1 MAKRSAIERNEKRR
15 RMVAKNAVRRKAIKD
30 IPKDRK
36 LAPEERFAASLRLAK
51 MSRNS
56 SKVRIR
62 NRCELT
68 GRPRGY
74 YRKLKISRI
83 GLRELASSGQVPGM
97 VKSSW

>member
-1 MAKRSAIERNEKRR
+1 MAKRSAIEKNHKRQRLVAKHAAR
-15 RMVAKNAVRRKAIKD
+15 RKAVKEVAKNKA
-30 IPKDRK
+30 
-36 LAPEERFAASLRLAK
+36 LAPEERFAASLKLAQ
-51 MSRNS
+51 MPRNG
-56 SKVRIR
+56 SKVRVR
-62 NRCELT
+62 NRCQLT

>member
-1 MAKRSAIERNEKRR
+1 MAKRSAIEKNHRR
-15 RMVAKNAVRRKAIKD
+15 QRLVAKNAARRKAVKEVANN
-30 IPKDRK
+30 KA
-36 LAPEERFAASLRLAK
+36 LAPEERFAASLKLAQ
-51 MSRNS
+51 MPRNG
-56 SKVRIR
+56 SKVRVR
-62 NRCELT
+62 NRCQLT

>member
-30 IPKDRK
+30 ITKDRK

>member
-1 MAKRSAIERNEKRR
+1 MAKRSAIEKNNKRQR
-15 RMVAKNAVRRKAIKD
+15 LVEKNAARRKAVKAVANN
-30 IPKDRK
+30 KA
-36 LAPEERFAASLRLAK
+36 LAPEERFAASLKLAQ
-51 MSRNS
+51 MPRNG
-56 SKVRIR
+56 SKVRVR
-62 NRCELT
+62 NRCQLT

>member
-1 MAKRSAIERNEKRR
+1 MAKRSAIEKNHRR
-15 RMVAKNAVRRKAIKD
+15 QRLVAKNAARRKAIKD
-30 IPKDRK
+30 VANNKT
-36 LAPEERFAASLRLAK
+36 LAPEERFAASLKLAQ
-51 MSRNS
+51 MPRDG
-56 SKVRIR
+56 SKVRVR
-62 NRCELT
+62 NRCQLT

>member
-1 MAKRSAIERNEKRR
+1 MAKRSAIEKNHKRQR
-15 RMVAKNAVRRKAIKD
+15 LVEKNAARRKAVKAVANN
-30 IPKDRK
+30 KA
-36 LAPEERFAASLRLAK
+36 LAPEERFAASLKLAQ
-51 MSRNS
+51 MPRNS
-56 SKVRIR
+56 SKVRVR
-62 NRCELT
+62 NRCQLT

>member
-1 MAKRSAIERNEKRR
+1 MAKRSAIEKNHKRQR
-15 RMVAKNAVRRKAIKD
+15 LVEKNAARRKAVKAVANN
-30 IPKDRK
+30 KA
-36 LAPEERFAASLRLAK
+36 LAPEERFAASLKLAQ
-51 MSRNS
+51 MPRNG
-56 SKVRIR
+56 SKVRVR
-62 NRCELT
+62 NRCQLT

>member
-30 IPKDRK
+30 ITKDRK

-83 GLRELASSGQVPGM
+83 GLRDLASSGQVPGM

>member
-1 MAKRSAIERNEKRR
+1 MAKRSAIEKNHKRQKL
-15 RMVAKNAVRRKAIKD
+15 VEKNAARRKAVKAVANN
-30 IPKDRK
+30 KA
-36 LAPEERFAASLRLAK
+36 LAPEERFAASLKLAQ
-51 MSRNS
+51 MPRNG
-56 SKVRIR
+56 SKVRVR
-62 NRCELT
+62 NRCQLT

>member
-1 MAKRSAIERNEKRR
+1 MAKRSAIEKNHRR
-15 RMVAKNAVRRKAIKD
+15 QRLVAKNAARRKAIKEVANN
-30 IPKDRK
+30 KT
-36 LAPEERFAASLRLAK
+36 LAPEERFAASLKLAQ
-51 MSRNS
+51 MPRNG
-56 SKVRIR
+56 SKVRVR
-62 NRCELT
+62 NRCQLT

>member
-1 MAKRSAIERNEKRR
+1 MAKRSAIEKNHKRQR
-15 RMVAKNAVRRKAIKD
+15 LVAKNAARRKAVKEVANNKALD
-30 IPKDRK
+30 
-36 LAPEERFAASLRLAK
+36 PEERFAASLKLAQ
-51 MSRNS
+51 MPRNG
-56 SKVRIR
+56 SKVRVR
-62 NRCELT
+62 NRCQLT

>member
-1 MAKRSAIERNEKRR
+1 MAKRSAIEKNHKRQR
-15 RMVAKNAVRRKAIKD
+15 LVAKTAASRKAVKEVANN
-30 IPKDRK
+30 KA
-36 LAPEERFAASLRLAK
+36 LAPEERFGASLKLAQ
-51 MSRNS
+51 MPRNG
-56 SKVRIR
+56 SKVRVR
-62 NRCELT
+62 NRCQLT

>member
-1 MAKRSAIERNEKRR
+1 MAKRSAIEKNHKRQR
-15 RMVAKNAVRRKAIKD
+15 LVKKNAARRKAVKAVANN
-30 IPKDRK
+30 KA
-36 LAPEERFAASLRLAK
+36 LAPEERFAASLKLAQ
-51 MSRNS
+51 MPRNG
-56 SKVRIR
+56 SKVRVR
-62 NRCELT
+62 KRCQLT

>member
-1 MAKRSAIERNEKRR
+1 MAKRSAIEKNQKRQR
-15 RMVAKNAVRRKAIKD
+15 LVEKNAARRKAVKAVANN
-30 IPKDRK
+30 KA
-36 LAPEERFAASLRLAK
+36 LAPEERFAASLKLAQ
-51 MSRNS
+51 MPRNG
-56 SKVRIR
+56 SKVRVR
-62 NRCELT
+62 NRCQLT

>member
-1 MAKRSAIERNEKRR
+1 MAKRSAIEKNHKRQR
-15 RMVAKNAVRRKAIKD
+15 LVEKNAARREAVKAVANNKA
-30 IPKDRK
+30 
-36 LAPEERFAASLRLAK
+36 LAPEERFAASLKLAQ
-51 MSRNS
+51 MPRNG
-56 SKVRIR
+56 SKVRVR
-62 NRCELT
+62 NRCQLT

>member
-30 IPKDRK
+30 ITKDRK

-97 VKSSW
+97 IKSSW

>member
-1 MAKRSAIERNEKRR
+1 MAKRSAIEKNHKRQR
-15 RMVAKNAVRRKAIKD
+15 LVEKNAAKRKAVKAVANN
-30 IPKDRK
+30 KA
-36 LAPEERFAASLRLAK
+36 LAPEERFAASLKLAQ
-51 MSRNS
+51 MPRNG
-56 SKVRIR
+56 SKVRVR
-62 NRCELT
+62 NRCQLT

>member
-1 MAKRSAIERNEKRR
+1 MAKRSAIEKNHRR
-15 RMVAKNAVRRKAIKD
+15 QRLVAKNAARRKAVKEVANN
-30 IPKDRK
+30 KA
-36 LAPEERFAASLRLAK
+36 LAQEERFAASLKLAQ
-51 MSRNS
+51 MPRNS
-56 SKVRIR
+56 SKVRVR
-62 NRCELT
+62 NRCQLT

>member
-15 RMVAKNAVRRKAIKD
+15 KLVAKNATRRAAIKEVA
-30 IPKDRK
+30 RNRE
-36 LAPEERFAASLRLAK
+36 LAPEERFAANLKLAK
-51 MSRNS
+51 LPRNS
-56 SKVRIR
+56 SPVRVR

-74 YRKLKISRI
+74 YRKLRISRI
-83 GLRELASSGQVPGM
+83 GLRELASAGHIPGM

>member
-1 MAKRSAIERNEKRR
+1 MAKRSAIEKNHKRQR
-15 RMVAKNAVRRKAIKD
+15 LVKKNAARREAVKAVANNKA
-30 IPKDRK
+30 
-36 LAPEERFAASLRLAK
+36 LAPEERFAASLKLAQ
-51 MSRNS
+51 MPRNG
-56 SKVRIR
+56 SKVRVR
-62 NRCELT
+62 NRCQLT